1 MGKRCTSPR
10 QTEDTPRLVSFGA
23 RGTASDKRD
32 PKRRA
37 FLQQSCTWRLNLDQ
51 WQLPWRKERAKKERS
66 DQKMGNRQCK
76 APFDVRAN
84 MTLYHQHARDTARRQ
99 KACDSDDDRDD
110 ASRFK
115 RALFQLQFGREMN
128 DQDNDDAKLVWLIVT
143 GGRVPIIVT
152 PTTPTLR
159 EVEWAIIPNALNAVD
174 DDAYEFPV
182 VSVVVLAKAGDSPI
196 KERMRADEFYESIKD
211 GDRIAWRLDRI
222 GCCFCRCA
230 C

>member
-1 MGKRCTSPR
+1 
-10 QTEDTPRLVSFGA
+10 
-23 RGTASDKRD
+23 
-32 PKRRA
+32 
-37 FLQQSCTWRLNLDQ
+37 
-51 WQLPWRKERAKKERS
+51 
-66 DQKMGNRQCK
+66 MGNHQCK

-84 MTLYHQHARDTARRQ
+84 MSLYHQHVRDAVRRQ

-110 ASRFK
+110 ALRLK

-174 DDAYEFPV
+174 DDAYECPV

-196 KERMRADEFYESIKD
+196 KERMRAHEFYESIKD
-211 GDRIAWRLDRI
+211 GDMIAWRLDRI